1 MDPCPIVV
9 NELMPLRRVY
19 KLFNTIG
26 LRHLAVVDCRE
37 QVVGIVT
44 RKDVLPEIIGERMQ
58 QRDEQRE
65 QELDATQRE
74 QEEGEL
80 EEQQQ
85 QQQQQ
90 EQQEQ
95 RQQQAV
101 EVLGGLASP
110 EGRRSSGSSAS
121 GSPDIREST
130 PGASRA
136 QRYNIC
142 DLALPHSISS
152 CKTSSVIMTSQF
164 FDMAALEAS
173 DKRATSSASSA

>member
-58 QRDEQRE
+58 RRDEQRE

-85 QQQQQ
+85 QQQQ
-90 EQQEQ
+90 QQEQ